1 MPKHTPFG
9 VAFSSNV
16 REDEQESPR
25 NVRMKPRMD
34 IGDFNSP
41 VGLAN
46 AMEEKTGLLTSP
58 AAGNT
63 ITDNP
68 PIDVAFKRP
77 LFEDVL
83 SQFIFTGSSHPNGQD
98 KNLFKSQVLCPCTE
112 RTAIR
117 ENRDMEDNRQK
128 RAESLIVAKQKI
140 YTSIS
145 SDNDQTAANAVGNAT
160 FISQSVYE
168 KPGRGKEKVN
178 EKTGEKVSSK
188 KTRKD
193 MRGQKNCRRQVVV
206 SGYFNTSKG
215 EVIAPCQENNIK
227 IKQTKQRME
236 YCPKKLRVSPYFHR
250 ESLEEGNAV
259 SDSMDIEYIVLPTR
273 AQREAL
279 VRPVLSAHQR
289 RDEAY
294 KRRTP
299 DNTWKPPRSDF
310 NLLQEDHAYD
320 PWRVLVICM
329 LLNQTTGLQVRNVI
343 YELFSLCPNAKAAT
357 EVAPEEI
364 EKVIKTLGLQK
375 KRSLMIQRFSQ
386 EYLGQSW
393 THVTQLHGVGK
404 YAADGYAIFCT
415 GKWERV
421 RPTDHMLKKYW
432 EFLCSNKHRLDSPKL
447 DRS

>member
-1 MPKHTPFG
+1 
-9 VAFSSNV
+9 
-16 REDEQESPR
+16 
-25 NVRMKPRMD
+25 MKPRMD

-46 AMEEKTGLLTSP
+46 AMEEKAGLPTSP

-98 KNLFKSQVLCPCTE
+98 KNLFKSQVLRPCTE

-145 SDNDQTAANAVGNAT
+145 PDNDQTAANAVGNAT
-160 FISQSVYE
+160 FISQSIYE
-168 KPGRGKEKVN
+168 KPERGKEKVN
-178 EKTGEKVSSK
+178 AKTGEKVSSK

-215 EVIAPCQENNIK
+215 EVRKDMRGQKNCRRQVVVSGYFNTSKGEVIAPCQENNIK
-227 IKQTKQRME
+227 SKQSKQRME
-236 YCPKKLRVSPYFHR
+236 CCPKKLRVSPYFHR

-259 SDSMDIEYIVLPTR
+259 SDSLEGGIEYVVLPTR

-289 RDEAY
+289 LDEAY

-329 LLNQTTGLQVRNVI
+329 LLNRTTGLQARKVI
-343 YELFSLCPNAKAAT
+343 SELFSLCPNAKAAT

-375 KRSLMIQRFSQ
+375 KRSVMIQQFSQ

-421 RPTDHMLKKYW
+421 RPTDHMLNKYW
-432 EFLCSNKHRLDSPKL
+432 EFLCSNKHRLDSL
-447 DRS
+447 S